1 VFTLRQRVGANHRML
16 STYVSTLRRHGLWL
30 DRIAEPLPEPD
41 WDPAHDADRK
51 PVYLAARFARLRP
64 A

>member
-1 VFTLRQRVGANHRML
+1 ML

-30 DRIAEPLPEPD
+30 DQLAEPLPEPH

-51 PVYLAARFARLRP
+51 PVFLVARFARLP
-64 A
+64 SA